1 MKVNVLRE
9 VCQPWHSR
17 TSQTKREFLSIVHL
31 VIYLNL
37 GIYLKLILKIIIF
50 KVTI

>member
-9 VCQPWHSR
+9 VRQPWHSR

-31 VIYLNL
+31 VIYLIWEYTSN
-37 GIYLKLILKIIIF
+37 
-50 KVTI
+50 